1 MLDLAIRHRQGDFM
15 LEADLKLGDGLT
27 ALFGASGS
35 GKTTLINIVAGLIRP
50 EAGHV
55 RFDGEIWSE
64 RSTFVPPHR
73 RRIGYV
79 FQEGRLF
86 PHMTVQQNLRYGERL
101 LPRTERR
108 EDLDRITTLL
118 GITDLLARRPAH
130 LSGGEKQRVALGRAL
145 MASPKLLLMDEPL
158 SALDSALKAQILP
171 YIERIRD
178 EFGVPILYVSHSVEE
193 VSRLAT
199 AVVTLDAGRASAVG
213 HPDKALATVRHASAD
228 LPAGNF
234 IEAEIIGHHAQ
245 DGLTEALSQA
255 GPILLRQTPLAIGSR
270 VRVFVPV
277 SDIVVATEAG
287 AGLSAL
293 NRLSGQIVDIGERDA
308 GSATLTVDC
317 HGQILIAEVTRRSC
331 RELALEKGT
340 KVQLLFKTVAI
351 ASEGLFRQSKD
362 AGLIQATPN

>member
-1 MLDLAIRHRQGDFM
+1 MLDLAIRHRQGDFT
-15 LEADLKLGDGLT
+15 LEADLRLGDGLT

-64 RSTFVPPHR
+64 SSTFVPPHR

-86 PHMTVQQNLRYGERL
+86 PHLTVQQNLRYGERF

-158 SALDSALKAQILP
+158 SALDNKLKAQILP

-193 VSRLAT
+193 VARLAT
-199 AVVTLDAGRASAVG
+199 AVVTFDTGRASAVG
-213 HPDKALATVRHASAD
+213 RPDEALATVARASGD

-234 IEAEIIGHHAQ
+234 IEAEITAHHDD
-245 DGLTEALSQA
+245 DGLTEAMSQA
-255 GPILLRQTPLAIGSR
+255 GPILLRQTHLPKGTR

-277 SDIVVATEAG
+277 SDIVIATEAG

-293 NRLSGQIVDIGERDA
+293 NRLSGEVVEIVEGTG
-308 GSATLTVDC
+308 GSATITVDC
-317 HGQILIAEVTRRSC
+317 NGQTFVAEVTRRSL
-331 RELALEKGT
+331 RQLALAPGKP
-340 KVQLLFKTVAI
+340 VHLLFKTVSI
-351 ASEGLFRQSKD
+351 ASEGLFRQ
-362 AGLIQATPN
+362 ARG

>member
-1 MLDLAIRHRQGDFM
+1 MLELAIRHRQGDFT
-15 LEADLKLGDGLT
+15 LQADLTLGEGLT

-35 GKTTLINIVAGLIRP
+35 GKTTLINAVAGLIRP
-50 EAGHV
+50 EEGRIA
-55 RFDGEIWSE
+55 FNGETWSDA
-64 RSTFVPPHR
+64 STFLPPHR

-86 PHMTVQQNLRYGERL
+86 PHLTVLQNLRYGERL
-101 LPRTERR
+101 LPRAERR
-108 EDLDRITTLL
+108 EDLTRISSLL
-118 GITDLLARRPAH
+118 GITDLLARRPSH

-158 SALDSALKAQILP
+158 SALDAALKAQILP

-193 VSRLAT
+193 VARLAN
-199 AVVTLDAGRASAVG
+199 AVVTFDHGKARAVG
-213 HPDKALATVRHASAD
+213 RPDEALATVARASGD

-234 IEAEIIGHHAQ
+234 IEAEITAHHED

-255 GPILLRQTPLAIGSR
+255 GPILLRQTHLPTGTR

-277 SDIVVATEAG
+277 SDIVIATEAG

-293 NRLSGQIVDIGERDA
+293 NRLSGQVVEIGEGTGA
-308 GSATLTVDC
+308 SATVTVDC
-317 HGQILIAEVTRRSC
+317 QGQTLVAEVTRRSL
-331 RELALEKGT
+331 RQLALSPGKP
-340 KVQLLFKTVAI
+340 VHLLFKTVSI
-351 ASEGLFRQSKD
+351 ASEGLFRQAK
-362 AGLIQATPN
+362 G

>member
-1 MLDLAIRHRQGDFM
+1 MMLELLIRHRQGDFT
-15 LEADLKLGDGLT
+15 LEAEFALGEGLT

-55 RFDGEIWSE
+55 RFNGETWSDGSV
-64 RSTFVPPHR
+64 FLPPHR

-86 PHMTVQQNLRYGERL
+86 PHLTVVQNLRYGERL

-108 EDLDRITTLL
+108 EDLDRIVSLL
-118 GITDLLARRPAH
+118 GIADLLARRPSH

-193 VSRLAT
+193 VARLAT
-199 AVVTLDAGRASAVG
+199 SLITFDQGKASAVG
-213 HPDKALATVRHASAD
+213 RPDEALATVMHASGD

-234 IEAEIIGHHAQ
+234 IDAEIAAHYPE
-245 DGLTEALSQA
+245 DGLTEAKSAA
-255 GPILLRQTPLAIGSR
+255 GPLLLRRTSLAIGTR

-277 SDIVVATEAG
+277 SDIVVATEQT

-293 NRLSGQIVDIGERDA
+293 NRLSGNLVAVEDGH
-308 GSATLTVDC
+308 GTGVTLTVDC
-317 HGQILIAEVTRRSC
+317 HGQLMVAEVTRRSL
-331 RELALEKGT
+331 RQLELEPGKP
-340 KVQLLFKTVAI
+340 VHLLFKTVSI
-351 ASEGLFRQSKD
+351 AAESLYRKTKG
-362 AGLIQATPN
+362 

>member
-1 MLDLAIRHRQGDFM
+1 MLELAIRHRQGDFT
-15 LEADLKLGDGLT
+15 LEADLVFGEGLT

-50 EAGHV
+50 KEGRVA
-55 RFDGEIWSE
+55 FNGEIWSDT
-64 RSTFVPPHR
+64 STFLPSHR

-86 PHMTVQQNLRYGERL
+86 PHLTVLQNLRYGERL
-101 LPRTERR
+101 LPRNERR
-108 EDLDRITTLL
+108 ENLDRITALL
-118 GITDLLARRPAH
+118 GITDLLARRPGH

-178 EFGVPILYVSHSVEE
+178 QFGVPIVYVSHSVEE
-193 VSRLAT
+193 VTRLAT
-199 AVVTLDAGRASAVG
+199 AVVTFDKGRASAIG
-213 HPDKALATVRHASAD
+213 KPDEALATIVRASGD

-234 IEAEIIGHHAQ
+234 IEADITGHHDE
-245 DGLTEALSQA
+245 DGLTEAQSKA
-255 GPILLRQTPLAIGSR
+255 GPILLRRTRLPVGTR

-287 AGLSAL
+287 GGLSAL
-293 NRLSGQIVDIGERDA
+293 NRLSGRVMQVGEGA
-308 GSATLTVDC
+308 GGSVTLTVDC
-317 HGQILIAEVTRRSC
+317 HGHTIVAEVTRRSL
-331 RELALEKGT
+331 RQLALEPGKP
-340 KVQLLFKTVAI
+340 VHLLFKTVSI
-351 ASEGLFRQSKD
+351 ASEALFRQSQ
-362 AGLIQATPN
+362 G

>member
-1 MLDLAIRHRQGDFM
+1 MLELSIRHRQGDFT
-15 LEADLKLGDGLT
+15 LAADLAVGEGLT

-35 GKTTLINIVAGLIRP
+35 GKTTLINTVAGLIRP
-50 EAGHV
+50 QEG
-55 RFDGEIWSE
+55 RISFNGETWSDA
-64 RSTFVPPHR
+64 STFLPPHR

-86 PHMTVQQNLRYGERL
+86 PHLTVLQNLCYGERL

-108 EDLDRITTLL
+108 EDLDRISTLL
-118 GITDLLARRPAH
+118 GISDLLTRRPAN

-158 SALDSALKAQILP
+158 SALDGALKAQILP

-193 VSRLAT
+193 VARLAT
-199 AVVTLDAGRASAVG
+199 AVVTFDAGKAIAVG
-213 HPDKALATVRHASAD
+213 RPDEALAMVAEASGE

-234 IEAEIIGHHAQ
+234 IEAEITGHHEN
-245 DGLTEALSQA
+245 DGLTKALSAA
-255 GPILLRQTPLAIGSR
+255 GPILLRQTPLPVGTR

-287 AGLSAL
+287 EGLSAL
-293 NRLSGQIVDIGERDA
+293 NRLSGEIVELAERDG
-308 GSATLTVDC
+308 GSVTLTVDC
-317 HGQILIAEVTRRSC
+317 HGQSLIAEVTRRSC
-331 RELALEKGT
+331 RQLALAPGMR
-340 KVQLLFKTVAI
+340 VDLLFKTVSI
-351 ASEGLFRQSKD
+351 ASEGLFRQ
-362 AGLIQATPN
+362 ARG

>member
-1 MLDLAIRHRQGDFM
+1 MLELSIRHHQGDFT
-15 LEADLKLGDGLT
+15 LEADLSLGEGLT
-27 ALFGASGS
+27 ALFGPSGS

-50 EAGHV
+50 AEGHIV
-55 RFDGEIWSE
+55 FNRETWSKG
-64 RSTFVPPHR
+64 RAFLPPHR

-86 PHMTVQQNLRYGERL
+86 PHLTVLQNLRYGERL
-101 LPRTERR
+101 LSRAERR
-108 EDLDRITTLL
+108 EDLGCIASLL

-158 SALDSALKAQILP
+158 SALDSGLKAQILP

-193 VSRLAT
+193 VARLAT
-199 AVVTLDAGRASAVG
+199 AVVTFDGGRASAVG
-213 HPDKALATVRHASAD
+213 RPDEALATVLHASGD

-234 IEAEIIGHHAQ
+234 IEAEIVSHHQQ
-245 DGLTEALSQA
+245 DGLTEARSAA
-255 GPILLRQTPLAIGSR
+255 GPLLLRQTPLAIGTR

-277 SDIVVATEAG
+277 SDIVVATHPG

-293 NRLSGQIVDIGERDA
+293 NRLSGHLITVEDRPG
-308 GSATLTVDC
+308 GSVTLTVDC
-317 HGQILIAEVTRRSC
+317 HGQPMVAEVTRRSL
-331 RELALEKGT
+331 RQLALEPGKP
-340 KVQLLFKTVAI
+340 VHLLFKTVSI
-351 ASEGLFRQSKD
+351 ASEGMFRQIP
-362 AGLIQATPN
+362 G